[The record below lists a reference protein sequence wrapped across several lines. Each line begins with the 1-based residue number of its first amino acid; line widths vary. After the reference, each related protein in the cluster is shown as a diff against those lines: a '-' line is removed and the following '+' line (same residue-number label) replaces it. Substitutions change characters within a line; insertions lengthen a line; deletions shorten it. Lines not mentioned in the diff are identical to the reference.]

1 MKINELIVAMNSLQ
15 WDIETFK
22 KLKDSDI
29 NYYAEAIENIQE
41 LLLNLD
47 RQLKTSRNDGRRLN
61 KFNLPERRVY
71 IAIAARPTVVGRT
84 DDMSI

>member
-22 KLKDSDI
+22 NLKDRDI
-29 NYYAEAIENIQE
+29 NYYAEAIENVQE

-47 RQLKTSRNDGRRLN
+47 RQLKTSRNDGQEDENSKIVLQPARA
-61 KFNLPERRVY
+61 KGY
-71 IAIAARPTVVGRT
+71 IKVTSEETEKV
-84 DDMSI
+84 

>member
-1 MKINELIVAMNSLQ
+1 MRINELIVAMNSLQ

-47 RQLKTSRNDGRRLN
+47 R
-61 KFNLPERRVY
+61 
-71 IAIAARPTVVGRT
+71 
-84 DDMSI
+84 